1 MIITCDEC
9 NSSFS
14 VSDGL
19 IKDTGSKVRCS
30 KCDSVFVAYPQSTE
44 DIEKLETAEVE
55 LTLDSEDL
63 KPAEDKDWGLDDLD
77 SDLGDFL
84 DDDEAD
90 ETFAM
95 SSDIEESELDL
106 NDFDD
111 TLDAGLESEPD
122 DVLEETKGE
131 LELDLDF
138 DEDDDSD
145 LMMDEESIGGDD
157 LPDLEDLA
165 DLDEAELTTDEADSE
180 LEGLDFELEPETDA
194 ELDLEGDD
202 GLDLTDLGLE
212 EEDIPAL
219 GDPSA
224 EQDGALEVE
233 ESDELDLSDLE
244 IAIDEESAPEETA
257 GADAEDLSLDLEM
270 DEPEVA
276 EIAAAGLEVEA
287 SDELD
292 LSDLELEIDAASASE
307 ETSAAGSED
316 FDLDLDLE
324 AETVAGSQEGAT
336 DELDLSDLTDI
347 LENEGPPAAEAQ
359 PEGLDLDLE
368 LESEAS
374 TGADEP
380 AAVADSGDID
390 ELDLSDLEDFI
401 ETEDVPAAQAAADDS
416 AQDLD
421 MDLDFQLDD
430 GAPTTEST
438 PTTESAADPQDDDE
452 LDFSDLEQML
462 ESDETP
468 SVEATDS
475 NHAQELDLQ
484 LDLDEPSTAG
494 ADAAAAA
501 DPGAAAQDDDFLDIE
516 ELLEEG
522 EASEPLEGAGLNG
535 DVTDLPLDMEAALDD
550 ASKGADAEL
559 ELDFDLESEL
569 QAKEDEDEDF
579 FDTSESADN
588 QLESNLLAS
597 DEVDFLEVAGIE
609 ETEFQDTSQTSVIST
624 DEFASDE
631 LTDTDSDFGA
641 THVLPGSESDL
652 PIAESLTRETVV
664 HVPQKAR
671 SKKPVFVVVL
681 FFLLAIGVI
690 VVPNM
695 VGIKI
700 PYISDIKIPY
710 LSDLDVKIP
719 YLSDWLNPAPQD
731 VAGNLKIIPLGN
743 TINGKFVD
751 NSKSGRLYVIQGQ
764 LRNDYDHP
772 RSYIKVTG
780 NLFFKG
786 KKISKAA
793 TVYCGNMLSNSNLAV
808 MDITAISKKLR
819 NRSGDKKSNF
829 KVKTG
834 KRVPFMIV
842 FDKLPRNLDEFTVEV
857 EGSSI

>member
-1 MIITCDEC
+1 
-9 NSSFS
+9 
-14 VSDGL
+14 
-19 IKDTGSKVRCS
+19 
-30 KCDSVFVAYPQSTE
+30 
-44 DIEKLETAEVE
+44 
-55 LTLDSEDL
+55 
-63 KPAEDKDWGLDDLD
+63 
-77 SDLGDFL
+77 
-84 DDDEAD
+84 
-90 ETFAM
+90 
-95 SSDIEESELDL
+95 
-106 NDFDD
+106 
-111 TLDAGLESEPD
+111 
-122 DVLEETKGE
+122 
-131 LELDLDF
+131 
-138 DEDDDSD
+138 
-145 LMMDEESIGGDD
+145 
-157 LPDLEDLA
+157 
-165 DLDEAELTTDEADSE
+165 
-180 LEGLDFELEPETDA
+180 
-194 ELDLEGDD
+194 
-202 GLDLTDLGLE
+202 
-212 EEDIPAL
+212 
-219 GDPSA
+219 
-224 EQDGALEVE
+224 
-233 ESDELDLSDLE
+233 
-244 IAIDEESAPEETA
+244 
-257 GADAEDLSLDLEM
+257 M
-270 DEPEVA
+270 DEPRVA

-292 LSDLELEIDAASASE
+292 LSDLELEIDAASDSE

-316 FDLDLDLE
+316 FDLDLDLA

-430 GAPTTEST
+430 GAPTTES
-438 PTTESAADPQDDDE
+438 AADSQDDDE

-475 NHAQELDLQ
+475 NHAQDLDLQ

-501 DPGAAAQDDDFLDIE
+501 DPGATAQDDDFLDIE

-569 QAKEDEDEDF
+569 QAKEDEDQDF
-579 FDTSESADN
+579 FDTSESTDN
-588 QLESNLLAS
+588 QLESNQLAS
-597 DEVDFLEVAGIE
+597 DEVDFLEAAEID
-609 ETEFQDTSQTSVIST
+609 ETEFQDSSQTSVIST

-631 LTDTDSDFGA
+631 LSGTDSDFGS

-652 PIAESLTRETVV
+652 PIAESLTRETVL
-664 HVPQKAR
+664 HVPPKAR

-681 FFLLAIGVI
+681 LFLLAIGVI
-690 VVPNM
+690 IVPNM

-719 YLSDWLNPAPQD
+719 YLSDWLNPEPQD

-743 TINGKFVD
+743 TINGEFVD

-780 NLFFKG
+780 KLFYKG
-786 KKISKAA
+786 KKISKST
-793 TVYCGNMLSNSNLAV
+793 TVYCGNMLSNSNLAA
-808 MDITAISKKLR
+808 MDITAISKRLR

>member
-1 MIITCDEC
+1 MIITCAEC

-44 DIEKLETAEVE
+44 DIEKLETSEVE

-95 SSDIEESELDL
+95 STDIEESELDL

-165 DLDEAELTTDEADSE
+165 DLDEAESTTDEADSE
-180 LEGLDFELEPETDA
+180 LEGLDFELESETDA

-257 GADAEDLSLDLEM
+257 GADAEDLSFDLEM

-276 EIAAAGLEVEA
+276 EIAAAGLEVGA

-307 ETSAAGSED
+307 ETSAAGSEGL
-316 FDLDLDLE
+316 DLDLDLE

-336 DELDLSDLTDI
+336 DELDLSDLPDI
-347 LENEGPPAAEAQ
+347 LENEGPPATEAQ

-430 GAPTTEST
+430 GAPTTES
-438 PTTESAADPQDDDE
+438 AADSQDDDE

-475 NHAQELDLQ
+475 NHAQDLDLQ

-501 DPGAAAQDDDFLDIE
+501 DPGATAQDDDFLDIE

-569 QAKEDEDEDF
+569 QAKEDEDPDF
-579 FDTSESADN
+579 FDTSESTDN

-597 DEVDFLEVAGIE
+597 DEVDFLEAAEID
-609 ETEFQDTSQTSVIST
+609 ETEFQDSSQTSVIST

-631 LTDTDSDFGA
+631 LSGTDSDFGA

-652 PIAESLTRETVV
+652 PIAESLTRETVL
-664 HVPQKAR
+664 HVPPKAR

-681 FFLLAIGVI
+681 LFLLAIGVI
-690 VVPNM
+690 IVPNM

-743 TINGKFVD
+743 TINGEFVD

-780 NLFFKG
+780 KLFYKG
-786 KKISKAA
+786 KKISKST
-793 TVYCGNMLSNSNLAV
+793 TVYCGNMLSNSNLAA
-808 MDITAISKKLR
+808 MDITAISKRLR